1 MLNAMRIGSF
11 PTALSLVLYCLTA
24 SLFAQQPQA
33 PRPHNIILFV
43 ADGFRR
49 GSVNETDTPTLL
61 KLRQEGV
68 DFQNSHAVFPTF
80 TTANASAIA
89 TGHGLGDTGD
99 YGNSLYPGVW
109 LSQPDQPAST
119 GYLIPF
125 LENDEVL
132 ANMNSAFQG
141 NYLGEKTLLGVAR
154 EKGFNVASVGKL
166 GPTAIQLNQSI
177 GWDQLG
183 LLSTQGAIVVD
194 DSTGQPAGFPLPPET
209 LDAIAKA
216 GLPTEAPL
224 RSNGFSDNSSWNNAF
239 SGDAI
244 TAGTLAANR
253 VQEQWFADVTTKVLL
268 PGFAADDKPF
278 VLLFWSRDPDGS
290 QHNQGDSLQQL
301 TPGINGDT
309 SKRGLQNA
317 DHCLKQ
323 LLDWLDAHPAI
334 KATTD
339 IFVTSDHGFAT
350 ISRRELA
357 ADGTQTS
364 EPSAAL
370 TYENPGKEKPQPPG
384 TLPTGFLAV
393 DLAIRAHMRAFDAGV
408 RAATGPS
415 VFAELALGGEKSQ
428 HPSGGSALL
437 GDPVKA
443 VDGSDAKVIV
453 AANGGSDLLYVPSG
467 SPEVVRTMLDIL
479 TQLDYVG
486 GIFVDDRFCAHPADC
501 PGALPLS
508 SIGLVGSSRVP
519 RPAIVV
525 AFKAFDK
532 VPGDLQSAIQIADTT
547 LQEGQGN
554 HGGFGRDQTFNNMAA
569 IGPDFKSGFVDPL
582 PMGNIDIAPTLAKV
596 LGFDLP
602 STGSLKG
609 RVLQEALV
617 HGEAGKPPAVQIL
630 ISAPASGGIS
640 SVLEFQEFQGVRYYD
655 KACMV
660 SPDAAKRCP

>member
-1 MLNAMRIGSF
+1 MRIGSF
-11 PTALSLVLYCLTA
+11 LAKLSLVPCCLLV
-24 SLFAQQPQA
+24 SSYPQQPQA

-43 ADGFRR
+43 ADGLRR
-49 GSVNETDTPTLL
+49 GSVNQTDTPTLL
-61 KLRQEGV
+61 KLRKDGV

-80 TTANASAIA
+80 TTANASVIA

-99 YGNSLYPGVW
+99 YGNTLYPAVW
-109 LSQPDQPAST
+109 LTQPDQPAAA

-132 ANMNSAFQG
+132 ANMNAAFQG
-141 NYLGEKTLLGVAR
+141 NYLGEKTLLGMAR
-154 EKGFNVASVGKL
+154 QQGFNVASVGKL
-166 GPTAIQLNQSI
+166 GPTAIQLNPSI

-183 LLSTQGAIVVD
+183 LLSSQGAIVVD
-194 DSTGQPAGFPLPPET
+194 DSTGQPTGFPLPPET
-209 LDAIAKA
+209 LDAIVRA
-216 GLPTEAPL
+216 GLPTDAPM
-224 RSNGFSDNSSWNNAF
+224 RSNGFSEASSWNNAF
-239 SGDAI
+239 FGDAI
-244 TAGTLAANR
+244 TSGTLAANR

-268 PGFAADDKPF
+268 PGFAAGNKPF

-339 IFVTSDHGFAT
+339 VFVTSDHGFAT

-357 ADGTQTS
+357 ADGTQTA
-364 EPSAAL
+364 EASAAL
-370 TYENPGKEKPQPPG
+370 AYETPGKEKPQPPG
-384 TLPTGFLAV
+384 TLPAGFLAV
-393 DLAIRAHMRAFDAGV
+393 DLAIRAHMRIFDADV
-408 RAATGPS
+408 RAANGPS
-415 VFAELALGGEKSQ
+415 AFAELTLSGEKSQ
-428 HPSGGSALL
+428 HPLKGDALL
-437 GDPVKA
+437 GDPIKA

-467 SPEVVRTMLDIL
+467 NPDIVHAMLDVL
-479 TQLDYVG
+479 THLDYVG
-486 GIFVDDRFCAHPADC
+486 GVFVDDRFCAHPADC

-508 SIGLVGSSRVP
+508 SVGLVGSSHVP

-525 AFKAFDK
+525 AYKGFNK
-532 VPGDLQSAIQIADTT
+532 VPGDLQSGVQITDTT

-569 IGPDFKSGFVDPL
+569 VGPDFKQGFVDPL
-582 PMGNIDIAPTLAKV
+582 PMGNIDIVPTLAKI
-596 LGFDLP
+596 LGLDMP
-602 STGSLKG
+602 STGHLKG
-609 RVLQEALV
+609 RVLQESLA
-617 HGEAGKPPAVQIL
+617 GSEAGKPAAVQTL
-630 ISAPASGGIS
+630 VSAATSDGIS
-640 SVLEFQEFQGVRYYD
+640 TVLEYQELQGVRYYD
-655 KACMV
+655 KACLL
-660 SPDAAKRCP
+660 SPDTPKRCP